1 MGGTNRTKNKLDYI
15 SRIGQKEKAM
25 RKLNIPKSGFVFRHK
40 KNTELFAR
48 ELYLAEGESL
58 DDWGEITEAEYEAE
72 QEKIFALGTAIEDE
86 FFD

>member
-1 MGGTNRTKNKLDYI
+1 MREAQYPKVGYI
-15 SRIGQKEKAM
+15 
-25 RKLNIPKSGFVFRHK
+25 FRH
-40 KNTELFAR
+40 NTNTDIFAR